1 MKICHVINSLNRGGA
16 ESHLL
21 DLINAQ
27 LNDGMDVHVTVIGE
41 DSTESYSI
49 ESELLKNGIN
59 ITRLNGPRMFNLF
72 SYFSMYSKFKNEKF
86 DIIHSHQPRSDY
98 MVYRTKKYLSKK
110 IKWIVSVH
118 GKYDTYLEKGSLSNN
133 LRKYFMKRLS
143 KHWQSAFS
151 IIAIS
156 EEVKSWIENLNHE
169 LNVVVIPYWID
180 IKNSGTIVKKD
191 RVTLGFLGRLNVNK
205 GIEDLID
212 ALNSDELKSLDF
224 KLMIAGSGTDEYLE
238 KLRNMIEKDNIE
250 NVKFSWIYRK

>member
-1 MKICHVINSLNRGGA
+1 MDNSKIMKICHVINSLNRGGA

-49 ESELLKNGIN
+49 ESELIKNGIN

-86 DIIHSHQPRSDY
+86 DIIHSHQPRRDY

-133 LRKYFMKRLS
+133 LRKYFMKILS

-156 EEVKSWIENLNHE
+156 EEVKDWINNLNSS
-169 LNVVVIPYWID
+169 LDVIVIPYWVNKNKPKKID
-180 IKNSGTIVKKD
+180 IDNLQI
-191 RVTLGFLGRLNVNK
+191 GFLGRLNKNK
-205 GIEDLID
+205 GIEDLLEAI
-212 ALNSDELKSLDF
+212 NSVDL
-224 KLMIAGSGTDEYLE
+224 
-238 KLRNMIEKDNIE
+238 IE
-250 NVKFSWIYRK
+250 NNFEIF

>member
-49 ESELLKNGIN
+49 ESELLKSGIN

-110 IKWIVSVH
+110 
-118 GKYDTYLEKGSLSNN
+118 
-133 LRKYFMKRLS
+133 
-143 KHWQSAFS
+143 
-151 IIAIS
+151 
-156 EEVKSWIENLNHE
+156 LNG
-169 LNVVVIPYWID
+169 L
-180 IKNSGTIVKKD
+180 
-191 RVTLGFLGRLNVNK
+191 
-205 GIEDLID
+205 
-212 ALNSDELKSLDF
+212 
-224 KLMIAGSGTDEYLE
+224 
-238 KLRNMIEKDNIE
+238 
-250 NVKFSWIYRK
+250 